1 MAQLKAAGILAASV
15 ERKPGQLPQP
25 LDRARPSR
33 IKGLLTPGMGFFS
46 LETAGRTVQ
55 GEEGRN
61 LLGKGQASRVG
72 KGDLGGQGT
81 FIAGL
86 FAVAASVQQEGG
98 NLLAFGSCAFL
109 QHNQSNELASRR
121 ECNLL

>member
-1 MAQLKAAGILAASV
+1 
-15 ERKPGQLPQP
+15 
-25 LDRARPSR
+25 
-33 IKGLLTPGMGFFS
+33 MGFFS
-46 LETAGRTVQ
+46 LERAGRTVQ
-55 GEEGRN
+55 GEEVMN

-81 FIAGL
+81 FLARL
-86 FAVAASVQQEGG
+86 FGVAASVQQEGG

-109 QHNQSNELASRR
+109 QHNHRYEHASRR

>member
-1 MAQLKAAGILAASV
+1 
-15 ERKPGQLPQP
+15 
-25 LDRARPSR
+25 
-33 IKGLLTPGMGFFS
+33 MGFFS

-98 NLLAFGSCAFL
+98 NLLAFGSCEFL